1 MTVIFCP
8 RKLVYKPYSV
18 ILKLITCRIPVKF
31 EQYARHIKKNTLLE
45 IPTSSSEASAVTKRK
60 LDFII

>member
-31 EQYARHIKKNTLLE
+31 EQYARHIKKIRCWRYQPHHQKQALLQRE
-45 IPTSSSEASAVTKRK
+45 N
-60 LDFII
+60 